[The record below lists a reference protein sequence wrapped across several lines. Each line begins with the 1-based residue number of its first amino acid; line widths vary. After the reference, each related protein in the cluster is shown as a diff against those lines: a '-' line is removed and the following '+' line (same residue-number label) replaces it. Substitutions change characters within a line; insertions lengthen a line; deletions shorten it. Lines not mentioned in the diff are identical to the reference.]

1 MAGSFA
7 ANVQEIWFSDEA
19 VILHVF
25 PSTVTV
31 LLVATPAKPVPEMV
45 SNCPPRFPFKGD
57 TEVIVGKTE
66 TSKFSS

>member
-19 VILHVF
+19 VILQGL
-25 PSTVTV
+25 PPTVTV
-31 LLVATPAKPVPEMV
+31 LFAATPAKPVPEMV
-45 SNCPPRFPFKGD
+45 INCPPRFPSKGN
-57 TEVIVGKTE
+57 TEVMVGKTE